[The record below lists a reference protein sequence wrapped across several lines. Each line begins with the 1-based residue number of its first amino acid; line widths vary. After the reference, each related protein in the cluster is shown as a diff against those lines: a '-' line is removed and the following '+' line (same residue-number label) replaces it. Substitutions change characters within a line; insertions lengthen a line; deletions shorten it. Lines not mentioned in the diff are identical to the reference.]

1 MRFVSNADI
10 HWRAIHLSDSRD
22 DLALCYYRSE
32 RRGAFSPGGER
43 EKLECRRPTNAN
55 LHKACPN
62 RASIEYAEGDYEGIV
77 VKGDRKGDCCE

>member
-22 DLALCYYRSE
+22 DLALCYRSE
-32 RRGAFSPGGER
+32 RRVAFSPGGER
-43 EKLECRRPTNAN
+43 EKLEVRRPTNAN
-55 LHKACPN
+55 LHKICPN

-77 VKGDRKGDCCE
+77 VEGDRKGDCCE

>member
-22 DLALCYYRSE
+22 DLALCYRSE
-32 RRGAFSPGGER
+32 RRAAFSPGGER
-43 EKLECRRPTNAN
+43 EKLEVRRPTNAN
-55 LHKACPN
+55 LHKTCPN

-77 VKGDRKGDCCE
+77 VEGDRKGDCCE

>member
-10 HWRAIHLSDSRD
+10 HWRAIHLSDSCD
-22 DLALCYYRSE
+22 DLALCYRSE
-32 RRGAFSPGGER
+32 RRVAFSPGGER
-43 EKLECRRPTNAN
+43 EKLEVRRPTNAN
-55 LHKACPN
+55 LHKACPD

>member
-1 MRFVSNADI
+1 MRFVSNAYI
-10 HWRAIHLSDSRD
+10 HWRAIHLSDSHD
-22 DLALCYYRSE
+22 DLALCYRSE

-62 RASIEYAEGDYEGIV
+62 RARIEYAEGGYEGIV

>member
-43 EKLECRRPTNAN
+43 ENLECRRPTNAN

-62 RASIEYAEGDYEGIV
+62 RARIEYAEGGYEGIV

>member
-22 DLALCYYRSE
+22 DLALCYRSE
-32 RRGAFSPGGER
+32 RRVAFSPGGER
-43 EKLECRRPTNAN
+43 EKLEVRRPTNAN

-77 VKGDRKGDCCE
+77 VEGDSKGDCCE

>member
-22 DLALCYYRSE
+22 DLALCYRSE
-32 RRGAFSPGGER
+32 RRVAFSPGGER
-43 EKLECRRPTNAN
+43 EKLEVRRPTIAN

-62 RASIEYAEGDYEGIV
+62 RASKEYAEGDYLLRGNS
-77 VKGDRKGDCCE
+77 G